1 MSNAPNDQSPFK
13 NPYEGIPPADVHRT
27 TIEIDRHAHSDLHRC
42 RSRKG
47 TLQTTLNILL
57 SKLTEQ
63 LKKHGLTEYDPERYE
78 YAVANATLTLGVH
91 DSHNSGVRGT
101 VADSSPETS
110 HRDVRLGTIRLARP
124 PAGPSVE
131 SSDVA
136 GALTQPADENKVK
149 RAKRNSGRKATPVE

>member
-1 MSNAPNDQSPFK
+1 MPNEEQSPFK
-13 NPYEGIPPADVHRT
+13 NPYEGIPPADIHRT

-57 SKLTEQ
+57 NKLTEQ

-91 DSHNSGVRGT
+91 DSHNNGVRGT
-101 VADSSPETS
+101 VADAGPQAVNRNDGFGT
-110 HRDVRLGTIRLARP
+110 LGMARP
-124 PAGPSVE
+124 TPGPSVE

-136 GALTQPADENKVK
+136 GALAQPSDKNKVK